1 MWRQPRQATSPQYL
15 TGGHKNNKKQLFSN
29 GNPLSHEG
37 FLKFEADVNSTPKVD
52 TCFLIG
58 GMRLKH
64 DTSWIEE
71 LKEKRLAYG
80 ISQNKLAVASGIT
93 RPYLSDIENGKA
105 VPTKQVKTALLASLE
120 RFNPDNPL
128 EMLFDYVR
136 IRFPTDDVARIIGEV
151 LHLNIDYMIHEDFG
165 YYSYPEHY
173 RFGDIMVMASYDLTK
188 GVLLELKGKGC
199 RQFEN
204 FLLAQH
210 RSWYDFFTDCLEV
223 KGVFKRLDLA
233 INDKVGILDIPELA
247 RKCKQE
253 ECISVFRTFRN
264 YRSGELV
271 HRDEKPDMGNTLYIG
286 SLKSEVYFCIY
297 EKDYEQFIK
306 NDIPLEEAVVKNR
319 FEIRLKNDRAT
330 HAIGDLLAYKNAEK
344 TAFEIINR
352 YIRFADK
359 DITKRRS
366 GWKTN
371 ERWEW
376 FIGRN
381 RGELRLTTEPEPY
394 SYERTLNWLRHQV
407 APTLKVASI
416 LDVLNETNVIPEM
429 IREAKLLEKHEK
441 LLKQQTIPL
450 EDMVV

>member
-1 MWRQPRQATSPQYL
+1 M
-15 TGGHKNNKKQLFSN
+15 
-29 GNPLSHEG
+29 
-37 FLKFEADVNSTPKVD
+37 
-52 TCFLIG
+52 
-58 GMRLKH
+58 
-64 DTSWIEE
+64 EE
-71 LKEKRLAYG
+71 LKEKRLAFG

-93 RPYLSDIENGKA
+93 RQYLSDIETGKA
-105 VPTKQVKTALLASLE
+105 VPTEQVKTALLASLE

-136 IRFPTDDVARIIGEV
+136 IRFPTTKTAEIIHDI
-151 LHLNIDYMIHEDFG
+151 LRLNIDYMIHEDFG

-173 RFGDIMVMASYDLTK
+173 RFGEVMVLASHDPAK

-199 RQFEN
+199 RQYEN

-210 RSWYDFFTDCLEV
+210 RSWYDFFTDCLAV
-223 KGVFKRLDLA
+223 NGIFKRLDLA

-253 ECISVFRTFRN
+253 ECISVFRSFKN

-297 EKDYEQFIK
+297 EKDCEQYVK
-306 NDIPLEEAVVKNR
+306 NAIPLDEANVKNR
-319 FEIRLKNDRAT
+319 FEIRLKNERAT
-330 HAIGDLLAYKNAEK
+330 KAMEALLHYQNAEK

-352 YIRFADK
+352 YLRFADK
-359 DITKRRS
+359 EESKRRS
-366 GWKTN
+366 DWQTN

-376 FIGRN
+376 FIGKN
-381 RGELRLTTEPEPY
+381 RGELRLTTQPEPY

-416 LDVLNETNVIPEM
+416 LDVLNETKVLPEM
-429 IREAKLLEKHEK
+429 IKEAKLTEKQKK
-441 LLKQQTIPL
+441 LIDQQTL
-450 EDMVV
+450 SVEDVIV

>member
-1 MWRQPRQATSPQYL
+1 M
-15 TGGHKNNKKQLFSN
+15 NNK
-29 GNPLSHEG
+29 
-37 FLKFEADVNSTPKVD
+37 
-52 TCFLIG
+52 
-58 GMRLKH
+58 
-64 DTSWIEE
+64 TSWIEE
-71 LKEKRLAYG
+71 LKEKRMAYG
-80 ISQNKLAVASGIT
+80 LSQNKLAVASGIT
-93 RPYLSDIENGKA
+93 RQYLSDIENEKA
-105 VPTKQVKTALLASLE
+105 IPTEQVKMALLDSLE

-136 IRFPTDDVARIIGEV
+136 IRFPTDNVEKIIEEI

-199 RQFEN
+199 RQYEN

-223 KGVFKRLDLA
+223 NGVFKRLDLA
-233 INDKVGILDIPELA
+233 INDKVGILNIPELA
-247 RKCKQE
+247 HKSEQE
-253 ECISVFRTFRN
+253 ECISVFRTFKN

-271 HRDEKPDMGNTLYIG
+271 HRDEKPEMGNTLYIG
-286 SLKSEVYFCIY
+286 SLKSEVYFCVY

-306 NDIPLEEAVVKNR
+306 NDIPLEDAEVKNR

-330 HAIGDLLAYKNAEK
+330 HAIKDLLAYRNAEK

-366 GWKTN
+366 QWQTS

-376 FIGRN
+376 FIGKN
-381 RGELRLTTEPEPY
+381 RGELRLTTKPEPY

-416 LDVLNETNVIPEM
+416 LDVLNETDIIPTM
-429 IREAKLLEKHEK
+429 IRDANLTEKHEK
-441 LLKQQTIPL
+441 LIEQQNL
-450 EDMVV
+450 AVEDVIV